1 MISPKNRASVVLEM
15 IIGLISLVL
24 YIRLIITAISGN
36 GWGIHAAGYYLIF
49 LGIPLFL
56 AMLVITLFRLYTK
69 HLDMH
74 RMMIVWGPT
83 IVFVSLATVV
93 AMTIK

>member
-1 MISPKNRASVVLEM
+1 MISPRHRTSVVLEV

-24 YIRLIITAISGN
+24 YTKLIITAISGN
-36 GWGIHAAGYYLIF
+36 GWGIHAAGYYLIIW
-49 LGIPLFL
+49 GIPLFL

-69 HLDMH
+69 HLDIY